1 MIRTE
6 RLTKIFRTP
15 RGRLWRRSWEEKTA
29 VRDLSLEMP
38 LGRITGLL
46 GVNGAG
52 KTTTIKMLNT
62 LLLPTSG
69 HVYMGDIDVARH
81 PDKVRP
87 HINLIAGGE
96 RALYWRLTARE
107 NLWYFGQLYGIH
119 AATLRA
125 KIDELLA
132 RVELTD
138 AADTTVEKYSKGM
151 KQRLQ
156 VARGLLNDPRYLF
169 MDEPTLG
176 LDAPIA
182 RQLRR
187 MTREL
192 AHEHGRAV
200 LLTSHYM
207 LEVDELCD
215 YIYVI
220 DEGQVVSEGTPAAI
234 KAMAGTRRTT
244 RVTVSGWKVAAAQHM
259 HAALARAN
267 LLGRLDLV
275 DDTAV
280 ITVDAEL
287 DVTPLL
293 VEAVSGEGRR
303 ILRVEALE
311 PSLEDAIVAMAA
323 RRVKREPTAA

>member
-1 MIRTE
+1 VIRTE
-6 RLTKIFRTP
+6 RVSKVFRTRKGP
-15 RGRLWRRSWEEKTA
+15 FWRRAREEKTA
-29 VRDLSLEMP
+29 VQDLSIEVP
-38 LGRITGLL
+38 TGRITGLL

-69 HVYMGDIDVARH
+69 KVYLDDIDVALH
-81 PDKVRP
+81 PEKVRP
-87 HINLIAGGE
+87 QINLIAGGE
-96 RALYWRLTARE
+96 RALYWRLTGRE
-107 NLWYFGQLYGIH
+107 NLWYFGQLYDL
-119 AATLRA
+119 APTRLRA
-125 KIDELLA
+125 RIDELLDT
-132 RVELTD
+132 VGLTD
-138 AADTTVEKYSKGM
+138 AADTAVEKYSKGM

-192 AHEHGRAV
+192 AHEHGRGV

-207 LEVDELCD
+207 FEVEELCD

-220 DEGQVVSEGTPAAI
+220 DEGRLVAEGPTAAI
-234 KAMAGTRRTT
+234 KAMAGTERTT
-244 RVTVSGWKVAAAQHM
+244 RVTVSGWDASAEAPLR
-259 HAALARAN
+259 ATLARDN
-267 LLGRLDLV
+267 LTVTIELADGAAVLSV
-275 DDTAV
+275 TA
-280 ITVDAEL
+280 EH
-287 DVTPLL
+287 DVTPGL
-293 VEAVSGEGRR
+293 VEAVSGAGRR

-311 PSLEDAIVAMAA
+311 PSLEDAIIAMSTRLA
-323 RRVKREPTAA
+323 RGRSER